1 MANSLYEAI
10 KAEVPQGKTRIGYT
24 VDAYNDILDALHK
37 DKEIVIQ
44 NVIYEQGS
52 AQMQQRYFTVLGNA
66 VLQSSDELL
75 NGFYYT
81 AAKDQNTEKTPLYQA
96 SCSLKDFM
104 SFPIDY
110 TSGSEQKKAMVSVNK
125 GQTMSNGHSEK
136 PGMTFPPYS
145 VDSNVLDKLKEGGSE
160 FYVGVGISF
169 ESFAEKFFNTF
180 FPDSGLKANKIKKI
194 ASDGHLYAEILI
206 PTKGNN
212 AKALHAKV
220 IINSPANDKVPFDVW
235 IPVPILMLDDF
246 KELGTVTVE
255 TTKQEKVG
263 TGNVKFPFANGRYYH
278 KNANITG
285 FGASGIE
292 GYIGAKSKYVSCSLA
307 NGGTETLTRVRL
319 YFDEAARGS
328 ITSPHDEM
336 FKSTTSQ
343 AEVVKREVIYGS
355 DTTGN
360 FNTSGHVI
368 LDVGHVR
375 GHNDN
380 SGVTDRCEYD
390 FNHDYVAAI
399 YNLLQQKGISVG
411 VLDYP
416 SMGNDQEIN
425 RLNREIKASGCMILI
440 CVHNNAAVKYGPDGK
455 PLRDSNGK
463 QIPDPKAYGGCCV
476 MPTNTKNP
484 NLDKQLTETFAHDI
498 ARIMP
503 GRSGGG
509 IQKGAGYGITR
520 GLSCAVGYL
529 ECGFYTNPDDV
540 RKMTKGSPQFK
551 ELTKC
556 VADGIEK
563 FYKKYKT

>member
-44 NVIYEQGS
+44 NVIQQQSS

-66 VLQSSDELL
+66 VLQSSDELV

-104 SFPIDY
+104 SFHVEY
-110 TSGSEQKKAMVSVNK
+110 TSGSEQKKAMISVNK

-136 PGMTFPPYS
+136 PGMTFPPYTI
-145 VDSNVLDKLKEGGSE
+145 DSNVLDKLKEGGSE

-169 ESFAEKFFNTF
+169 ETFAEKFFNTF

-194 ASDGHLYAEILI
+194 AADGHLYAEILI
-206 PTKGNN
+206 PIKGNN

-246 KELGTVTVE
+246 KELGTVTVDVGSS
-255 TTKQEKVG
+255 KQEKVG
-263 TGNVKFPFANGRYYH
+263 AGNVKFPLSNSRYYH

-292 GYIGAKSKYVSCSLA
+292 GYISTTGKYVSCSLA

-343 AEVVKREVIYGS
+343 ADVVKREVIYGS
-355 DTTGN
+355 DAADTTGN
-360 FNTSGHVI
+360 FNTSGNVI
-368 LDVGHVR
+368 IDVGHVR
-375 GHNDN
+375 GYNVTGSAV
-380 SGVTDRCEYD
+380 SGKSEYQY
-390 FNHDYVAAI
+390 NRDYAEAI
-399 YNLLQQKGISVG
+399 YSLLQQKGISVG
-411 VLDYP
+411 IIDYP
-416 SMGNDQEIN
+416 AMGNTEERRKVNNDV
-425 RLNREIKASGCMILI
+425 KASGCMILI
-440 CVHNNAAVKYGPDGK
+440 CIHNNASSKKGP
-455 PLRDSNGK
+455 NG
-463 QIPDPKAYGGCCV
+463 QWIIDPEAHGGCCV

-484 NLDKQLTETFAHDI
+484 TLDRELTETFAHEI

-509 IQKGAGYGITR
+509 IQKGAGYDVTSE
-520 GLSCAVGYL
+520 LSCAVAYL
-529 ECGFYTNPDDV
+529 ECGFYTNPDDS
-540 RKMTKGSPQFK
+540 RKMTKGSAQFK
-551 ELTKC
+551 ELTQC
-556 VADGIEK
+556 VANGIEK
-563 FYKKYKT
+563 FYKKYKK

>member
-1 MANSLYEAI
+1 
-10 KAEVPQGKTRIGYT
+10 
-24 VDAYNDILDALHK
+24 
-37 DKEIVIQ
+37 
-44 NVIYEQGS
+44 
-52 AQMQQRYFTVLGNA
+52 
-66 VLQSSDELL
+66 
-75 NGFYYT
+75 
-81 AAKDQNTEKTPLYQA
+81 
-96 SCSLKDFM
+96 M

-145 VDSNVLDKLKEGGSE
+145 IDSNVLDKLKEGGSE

-212 AKALHAKV
+212 AKSLHAKV

-263 TGNVKFPFANGRYYH
+263 AGNVKFPFANGRYYH

-360 FNTSGHVI
+360 FNTSGNVI
-368 LDVGHVR
+368 IDVGHVR
-375 GHNDN
+375 GHNVKGSAV
-380 SGVTDRCEYD
+380 SGKSEYEY
-390 FNHDYVAAI
+390 NRDYAEAI
-399 YNLLQQKGISVG
+399 YSLLQQKGISVG
-411 VLDYP
+411 ILDYP
-416 SMGNDQEIN
+416 SMGNDPELY
-425 RLNREIKASGCMILI
+425 RLNKEIKASGCMILI
-440 CVHNNAAVKYGPDGK
+440 CVHNNAGSKKLP
-455 PLRDSNGK
+455 NG
-463 QIPDPKAYGGCCV
+463 QWLIDPKPHGGCCV

-484 NLDKQLTETFAHDI
+484 TLDRELTETFAHEI

-509 IQKGAGYGITR
+509 IQKGAGYIITS
-520 GLSCAVGYL
+520 GLSCAVGFL
-529 ECGFYTNPDDV
+529 ECGFYTNPDDS
-540 RKMTKGSPQFK
+540 RKMTKGS
-551 ELTKC
+551 
-556 VADGIEK
+556 A
-563 FYKKYKT
+563 

>member
-96 SCSLKDFM
+96 SCSIKDFM
-104 SFPIDY
+104 SFPVDY
-110 TSGSEQKKAMVSVNK
+110 TSGSEQKKAMISVDK
-125 GQTMSNGHSEK
+125 GKAMSNGYSEK
-136 PGMTFPPYS
+136 PGMTFPPYTI
-145 VDSNVLDKLKEGGSE
+145 DSNVLDKLKEGGSE

-169 ESFAEKFFNTF
+169 ESFAEKFFNTY

-220 IINSPANDKVPFDVW
+220 IINSPSNDKVPFDVW
-235 IPVPILMLDDF
+235 VPVPILMLDDF
-246 KELGTVTVE
+246 KELGTVTVDVG
-255 TTKQEKVG
+255 TSKQEKVG
-263 TGNVKFPFANGRYYH
+263 TGNVKFPLANGRYYH

-285 FGASGIE
+285 FGPSGIE
-292 GYIGAKSKYVSCSLA
+292 GYIGSKGKYVSCSLG

-319 YFDEAARGS
+319 YFDEAAKTN

-343 AEVVKREVIYGS
+343 AQVVKREVIYGS

-360 FNTSGHVI
+360 FNTTGHVMI
-368 LDVGHVR
+368 DVGHVKGYNKGAADGR
-375 GHNDN
+375 
-380 SGVTDRCEYD
+380 SEYQ
-390 FNHDYVAAI
+390 FNHDFATAL
-399 YNLLQQKGISVG
+399 YNRIQQKGISVG
-411 VLDYP
+411 IIDFPNP
-416 SMGNDQEIN
+416 SDAGGGDANSRN
-425 RLNREIKASGCMILI
+425 IKERSLVRKGIIASGCMILI
-440 CVHNNAAVKYGPDGK
+440 CVHHDMHDTPDARGGHCIIPKTGAV
-455 PLRDSNGK
+455 
-463 QIPDPKAYGGCCV
+463 
-476 MPTNTKNP
+476 
-484 NLDKQLTETFAHDI
+484 DKSEQLTNMIIPTLT
-498 ARIMP
+498 RVMP
-503 GRSGGG
+503 GRGTSLYRRDLQV
-509 IQKGAGYGITR
+509 IR
-520 GLSCAVGYL
+520 GLQCAVCYL
-529 ECGFYTNPDDV
+529 ELGFITNAAEAELMNQD
-540 RKMTKGSPQFK
+540 PQLF
-551 ELTKC
+551 
-556 VADGIEK
+556 ANGIYEGILD
-563 FYKKYKT
+563 FFDLD